1 VKQGGDTETLLS
13 WHASPMPEYCGGNE
27 VRLLKGG
34 DELFPAQGEAIAVAR
49 HEVWVATY
57 IFHQDEAGEYLV
69 AQLRAAAARG
79 VRVRVVV
86 DGFGSK
92 ASLPWLQRM
101 LDGSGVALA
110 VFRPID
116 RWWRWLQP
124 GQLRRLHQKLCVVDG
139 EQAFVGGINI
149 IDDRLDLNHGR
160 SEQPRLDFAVAL
172 RGPVVLPVAQAARAV
187 WTRAWLGRDFG
198 EELLALVRSPE
209 PVSRLRRLVR
219 RMRMPRGTR
228 AGRRRARDALELE
241 PVCAAFALR
250 DNLRQRRTI
259 ERSYVDAIRAAGER
273 VDLITPYF
281 YPGHAFR
288 RALRD
293 AARRGVRVRL
303 LLQGK
308 VDYLIAGLAAR
319 ALYAELLG
327 HGVQIFEYTPA
338 FLHAKVAVVDE
349 SWATVGSSNIDP
361 LSLLLNLEA
370 NVMVRDAEFARAVA
384 LQFELAAAQSRLV
397 DGQRLGGKGWRGIVT
412 RAVVAWVAYVYLR
425 VAGATGRY

>member
-1 VKQGGDTETLLS
+1 MAAPDTEHVFS
-13 WHASPMPEYCGGNE
+13 WHAQALPEYSGGNE
-27 VRLLKGG
+27 LRLLKGG
-34 DELFPAQGEAIAVAR
+34 DELFPAQIEAIAAAR
-49 HEVWVATY
+49 HEVWIASY
-57 IFHQDEAGEYLV
+57 IFHNDRAGAATV
-69 AQLRAAAARG
+69 AALRAAAARG

-92 ASLPWLQRM
+92 ASLPWLSEA
-101 LDGSGVALA
+101 LAGSGVALA

-139 EQAFVGGINI
+139 ERAFVGGINI
-149 IDDRLDLNHGR
+149 IDDRMDLHHGET
-160 SEQPRLDFAVAL
+160 EQPRLDFAVAL
-172 RGPVVLPVAQAARAV
+172 CGPAVQPVAQAARAV

-209 PVSRLRRLVR
+209 PVRRLRRLAR
-219 RMRMPRGTR
+219 RLRMPRG
-228 AGRRRARDALELE
+228 RRRQREGGSEWMELS
-241 PVCAAFALR
+241 PVCAAFVLR

-259 ERSYVDAIRAAGER
+259 ERAYIDAIRAAHER
-273 VDLITPYF
+273 VDLISPYF
-281 YPGHAFR
+281 YPGQAFR

-293 AARRGVRVRL
+293 AARRGVQVRL

-308 VDYLIAGLAAR
+308 LDYRIAGMAAQ

-327 HGVQIFEYTPA
+327 HGVQIYEYTPA

-349 SWATVGSSNIDP
+349 AWATVGSSNIDP

-370 NVMVRDAEFARAVA
+370 NVLVRDAAFARAVA
-384 LQFELAAAQSRLV
+384 AEFESAATVSRRVDLRQWGGAGLRGVLV
-397 DGQRLGGKGWRGIVT
+397 
-412 RAVVAWVAYVYLR
+412 RALVAWSAYVYLR

>member
-1 VKQGGDTETLLS
+1 MSRRPTSWYGPARPTFSGRNETRLLRGGDQ
-13 WHASPMPEYCGGNE
+13 
-27 VRLLKGG
+27 
-34 DELFPAQGEAIAVAR
+34 LFPAQEARILAATG
-49 HEVWVATY
+49 EVWLATY
-57 IFHQDEAGEYLV
+57 IFHHDEAGERLA
-69 AQLRAAAARG
+69 AQLCAAARRG

-92 ASLPWLQRM
+92 SSLPWLREA
-101 LDGSGVALA
+101 LAGSGVALA

-139 EQAFVGGINI
+139 EYAFVGGINI
-149 IDDRLDLNHGR
+149 VDDRIDINHGPT
-160 SEQPRLDFAVAL
+160 EQPRLDFAVGL
-172 RGPVVLPVAQAARAV
+172 RGPAVAPVAQAARAV

-198 EELLALVRSPE
+198 EELRAMVRSPA
-209 PVSRLRRLVR
+209 PVRRIRRLLR
-219 RMRMPRGTR
+219 GLRMPRSKFTQGQQ
-228 AGRRRARDALELE
+228 DLP
-241 PVCAAFALR
+241 PVCAAFVLR

-259 ERSYVDAIRAAGER
+259 EHAYVEAIQLARHS

-281 YPGHAFR
+281 YPGQTFR
-288 RALRD
+288 RALRE

-308 VDYLIAGLAAR
+308 VDYRIAAMAAH

-338 FLHAKVAVVDE
+338 YLHAKVAVVDGH
-349 SWATVGSSNIDP
+349 WATVGSSNIDP

-370 NVMVRDAEFARAVA
+370 NVIVLDDDFAGTLVGEFEAALQVSTQVDRHGGSSLRAVLRRA
-384 LQFELAAAQSRLV
+384 L
-397 DGQRLGGKGWRGIVT
+397 
-412 RAVVAWVAYVYLR
+412 VAWAAYVYLR